1 MILTNKVKLQDIL
14 TPDIDIIVDL
24 LYERKLI
31 TRRGRYI
38 FIYIFH
44 GYQSAA
50 SSLLDNILGQGEERC
65 SAFLNRL
72 NEEDVLELCPALKTM
87 PWYADQTKNPGQ
99 EETHSGEGSGP

>member
-24 LYERKLI
+24 LYERELI
-31 TRRGRYI
+31 TRRQRYS
-38 FIYIFH
+38 FFDGH
-44 GYQSAA
+44 QSAA